1 MDKLKRI
8 LLLALCAS
16 LVPLTALSAEEEKK
30 VSEAQVMAVK
40 ALYTAATLR
49 EIGCK
54 NTADAV
60 KALFSPRA
68 EIRWKRLAAEY
79 AEEQL
84 NDFFLGATILGDKNL
99 NYSAL
104 YNPFWDTILLLNS
117 TGLPDVP
124 KVESFAFISGCK
136 FRGEPY
142 AENPADVEGTV
153 PKANPYAVDLWNV
166 TLRTTKHYKSVFDP
180 KASTEMTRLML
191 NDAKDTERIQ
201 IRSAIRLKLFSMFLK
216 NKAME
221 REAHRMSLYLTGGHE
236 EKMMKYFKDG
246 GASFVALFAKLDPRL
261 REHFIPYCYF
271 PGKEATLFV
280 FFNRAMPRI
289 IVTVTYPRK
298 GISRIMEWYDLNASE
313 EYMAIWNKNKEEKK

>member
-1 MDKLKRI
+1 MNSLKRI
-8 LLLALCAS
+8 LLLTICTS
-16 LVPLTALSAEEEKK
+16 LIPLSSFSADAISPKEET
-30 VSEAQVMAVK
+30 QVMAAK

-49 EIGCK
+49 EIGSK
-54 NTADAV
+54 HTEDAV
-60 KALFSPRA
+60 KMLFSPRA
-68 EIRWKRLAAEY
+68 ALRWQRLAKEFAED
-79 AEEQL
+79 QL
-84 NDFFLGATILGDKNL
+84 NDFFLGATILGDKDL

-124 KVESFAFISGCK
+124 KVERFALVSGCK

-166 TLRTTKHYKSVFDP
+166 TLRTTKHYKNVYAP
-180 KASTEMTRLML
+180 KAQAELTRLML

-201 IRSAIRLKLFSMFLK
+201 IRSAIRLKLFLKFLQNKSMQ
-216 NKAME
+216 

-236 EKMMKYFKDG
+236 EKMMRYFKDG
-246 GASFVALFAKLDPRL
+246 GAGFVPQFARLNPKL
-261 REHFIPYCYF
+261 RENFIPYCYF

-280 FFNRAMPRI
+280 FFNSALPRI

-313 EYMAIWNKNKEEKK
+313 EYMAIWNKNKEEK